1 MHKQEKKIDKL
12 KITAI
17 KNSCASKSTIKEVK
31 RQPIERKKINC
42 QIIYPECVKKKT
54 YNSTKSQI
62 TQF

>member
-42 QIIYPECVKKKT
+42 QIIYPECVKKK
-54 YNSTKSQI
+54 NL
-62 TQF
+62 

>member
-42 QIIYPECVKKKT
+42 KSYTQNVLKKKT